1 MCGKFNFMT
10 LIHGAIGTPENGAD
24 ARPRAESLQNFWGGG
39 GGRLTHSVAQLFS
52 TAVFVGLLLLLPSPA
67 QSQNKACGE
76 PTTLTSGDWRA
87 PEVTCDTSLKHS
99 LSAAEVN
106 ALDEMDHAVVGY
118 QVTSGTDGLK
128 VTLNEGINIDGSPPI
143 SMSSVPFLKTGVGV
157 WAENNASK
165 GIWIVSRSNIF
176 ANLHAILAKVEDAD
190 VPVRID
196 VLGGT
201 IRSAQAT
208 GAIKYQGSESK
219 GDVTINFAG
228 YINARGGIVG
238 NYSQPQLARGID
250 IYRSAALG
258 GDITIALKKGGK
270 IDGKI
275 SEGVYIHDEYA
286 PAPTEDGEDKGDSQI
301 RVTTEMGSS
310 IGTASGPVNSHGMF
324 IWVQYNRA
332 TAAQKDVTITHGGE
346 IYSKAEVI
354 KVVSA
359 NSNGGKGTA
368 TVTIEKDGV
377 VQAINPANRGKF
389 GIFLETPDRITAG
402 DTSTR
407 RKQSVTVHGKVLG
420 EQNGGAFY
428 LKWGGTIH
436 LGPDAVLR
444 PAVIGNDY
452 RTVVVDTP
460 DGNANFRNLRIEID
474 RNWRDIVNISNGGTN
489 GKTKTE
495 IVYRNEE
502 GGEWMTLADGT
513 VVDTKVLEQKVPCGF
528 YNDCQMTETITAKL
542 TPYSRNYF
550 SVLFSGSLSEERT
563 VPAGVREPSKRG
575 RTYEVLPSVL
585 WDLTGSIDTYQPEIS
600 ADGGAAGATQ
610 VAQSGTMAVMDDGG
624 SVDYRGWGRF
634 DGSSSERRLD
644 KSLAADL
651 SYQLSHRG
659 FAAGVDVSADNGW
672 VYRVGLH
679 RRQSKARVTDGGQ
692 VEALGTGGGVGIAR
706 ALGAGLSVHGWLGGT
721 QFDDIEIMSTEMVG
735 GNSIEIDQ
743 KTKGTS
749 YTVGLGLAQ
758 RRTFGGLAL
767 TQRGDLMWSSV
778 SMKDFKASYTA
789 AVTSS
794 ISSTGAQQNT
804 PPEPMN
810 VVDTV
815 VMKKDS
821 GLTGRY
827 GVMLEGEYKDA
838 SGACC
843 RLFGSLDL
851 EHDFHA
857 KRQVTISSTGVSVAD
872 IARSEVKP
880 TSMRLGFGGSK
891 SWNGGESAIS
901 GAVYHT
907 TAGGG
912 NSMLSG
918 NIAVSFRF

>member
-1 MCGKFNFMT
+1 MLTHGPRVA
-10 LIHGAIGTPENGAD
+10 LI
-24 ARPRAESLQNFWGGG
+24 QNFWGGG
-39 GGRLTHSVAQLFS
+39 RVTHSFAQLFS

-87 PEVTCDTSLKHS
+87 PEVTCDTNLKNA
-99 LSAAEVN
+99 LTTAEIN
-106 ALDEMDHAVVGY
+106 ALDDVGDSVVGY
-118 QVTSGTDGLK
+118 LVPSGTSGLK
-128 VTLNEGINIDGSPPI
+128 VTVERINIDGTPPI
-143 SMSSVPFLKTGVGV
+143 SRFSDAWLSYGIAVR
-157 WAENNASK
+157 ANHNASK
-165 GIWIVSRSNIF
+165 GIWIVSRGNI
-176 ANLHAILAKVEDAD
+176 HAGHNAIWVKSEAD

-196 VLGGT
+196 VLAGAL
-201 IRSAQAT
+201 RSNRQNF
-208 GAIKYQGSESK
+208 GAVKYIGNDGSK

-228 YINARGGIVG
+228 HVNARAGIV
-238 NYSQPQLARGID
+238 SLFTQPNPIRGIEV
-250 IYRSAALG
+250 YRSGALG
-258 GDITIALKKGGK
+258 GDITITMKKGGK

-324 IWVQYNRA
+324 VWVQYNRA

-659 FAAGVDVSADNGW
+659 FAAGVDVSTDNGW

-794 ISSTGAQQNT
+794 ISSTGAPQNT